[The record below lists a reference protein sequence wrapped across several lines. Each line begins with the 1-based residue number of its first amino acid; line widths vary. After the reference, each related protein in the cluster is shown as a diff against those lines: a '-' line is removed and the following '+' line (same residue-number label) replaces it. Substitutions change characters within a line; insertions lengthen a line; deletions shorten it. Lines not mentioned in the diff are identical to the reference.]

1 MLDSE
6 VPYLT
11 EITEKLH
18 ASSPTSKQ
26 IDSWYKQ
33 MQEYKTGLL
42 KEQENGLAVNTEA
55 PNIVLQN
62 PKWRY
67 DTVKEFTRQIC
78 VVRFLGKLVPAMQ
91 NGKSECG

>member
-1 MLDSE
+1 MFCLESIRSNAKNNE

-62 PKWRY
+62 PKG
-67 DTVKEFTRQIC
+67 DTIQLKNLLENMC
-78 VVRFLGKLVPAMQ
+78 
-91 NGKSECG
+91 C